1 MIVVTERQKR
11 QQYVKLGEV
20 LEKDTA
26 NLLASVSAF
35 MYYVMTNINS
45 EVLRKSHIDC
55 VWWCEIS
62 IMKSWIDHV
71 STRNLVSNC

>member
-26 NLLASVSAF
+26 NLLASVSTF
-35 MYYVMTNINS
+35 MHYIMTNINS
-45 EVLRKSHIDC
+45 EILRKSHIDC
-55 VWWCEIS
+55 VG
-62 IMKSWIDHV
+62 
-71 STRNLVSNC
+71 